1 MSAMHEKKTDRQP
14 EVSPDGSLYFLFGIF
29 SLLIWYACVFPL
41 SADGLLAIGSIQ
53 IFLSFGA
60 LAASFINLLRGK
72 MRANLNLIATILLGF
87 FPGICTLIQLFAR
100 LSGKPFSPRIYGLM
114 YMVGSIFCFGV
125 MFRRLG
131 KPIYRWIATLL
142 IAAGLFS
149 IGLGD
154 VCGIRIILNLGGWL
168 LFGYALCSFY
178 MGLSEMYYLFG
189 YHLPQGPVL
198 KKFHTGREERL

>member
-1 MSAMHEKKTDRQP
+1 MREKKADRQP

-29 SLLIWYACVFPL
+29 SILIWDACVFPL
-41 SADGLLAIGSIQ
+41 SPDGLLAMGSIQ

-72 MRANLNLIATILLGF
+72 LRANLNLIATILLGF
-87 FPGICTLIQLFAR
+87 FPGISTLIQLFAWMA
-100 LSGKPFSPRIYGLM
+100 GKPFSPRIYGLM
-114 YMVGSIFCFGV
+114 YLVGSIFCFGV
-125 MFRRLG
+125 MIRRLG
-131 KPIYRWIATLL
+131 KPIYRWAATLF
-142 IAAGLFS
+142 IAAGFFC

-154 VCGIRIILNLGGWL
+154 LCGSRIILNLGGWL
-168 LFGYALCSFY
+168 LLGYGLCSFY

-198 KKFHTGREERL
+198 RRFHTGREERL

>member
-1 MSAMHEKKTDRQP
+1 MCEKKADRQP

-29 SLLIWYACVFPL
+29 SILIWYACVFPL
-41 SADGLLAIGSIQ
+41 SPDGLLAMGSIQ

-72 MRANLNLIATILLGF
+72 LRANLNLIATILLGF
-87 FPGICTLIQLFAR
+87 FPGISTLIQLFAWMA
-100 LSGKPFSPRIYGLM
+100 GKPFSPRIYGLM
-114 YMVGSIFCFGV
+114 YLVGSIFCFGV
-125 MFRRLG
+125 MIRRLG
-131 KPIYRWIATLL
+131 KPIYRWAATLF
-142 IAAGLFS
+142 IAAGFFC

-154 VCGIRIILNLGGWL
+154 LCGSRIILNLGGWL
-168 LFGYALCSFY
+168 LLGYGLCSFY

-198 KKFHTGREERL
+198 RRFHTGREERL